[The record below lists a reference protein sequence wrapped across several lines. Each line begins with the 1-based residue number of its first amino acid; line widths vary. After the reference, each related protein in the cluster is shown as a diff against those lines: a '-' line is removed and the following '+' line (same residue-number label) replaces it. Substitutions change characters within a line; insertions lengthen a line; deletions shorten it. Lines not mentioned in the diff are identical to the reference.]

1 MASVP
6 CPCENDTYHKVG
18 ICKCFCHVS
27 ELTKDNEE
35 FDKRFKKE
43 ISKNA
48 NSGKGDIPA
57 SIVSMEVALK
67 DFYEEVEKAIS
78 QKAKEKGYSTPNSDT
93 RRELIDFVGKY
104 APGHSIGEIIYKA
117 IRWTRKHDP
126 EDLIKIAAWA
136 FLVWDNYRRDPFNL
150 TITGF
155 DFGVGE
161 SFTIP
166 RVIMEPLTMMEHEM
180 SRPSKEVRE
189 AEDHSSE
196 SQICKVCCFVK
207 SAHKKDTLMNR
218 LYCPVNYANNDIK
231 PEFQ

>member
-6 CPCENDTYHKVG
+6 CPCENDIYHKVG

-27 ELTKDNEE
+27 ELTKDNKE
-35 FDKRFKKE
+35 FDKCKDIDCICHKKIGIKE
-43 ISKNA
+43 EMSKNA
-48 NSGKGDIPA
+48 NSGKNDIPA
-57 SIVSMEVALK
+57 SLVSMEVALK
-67 DFYEEVEKAIS
+67 DFYEEVEKSIS
-78 QKAKEKGYSTPNSDT
+78 QKAKEKGYSAPNSDT

-150 TITGF
+150 TITGW
-155 DFGVGE
+155 DFGKEKVSGHII
-161 SFTIP
+161 TRPNIP
-166 RVIMEPLTMMEHEM
+166 VET
-180 SRPSKEVRE
+180 
-189 AEDHSSE
+189 EDHSSE
-196 SQICKVCCFVK
+196 SIPCKVCGFVK